1 MQTRLSLSR
10 KSMTPAKKR
19 LPNYIECEF
28 WLRPCARKQPSFV
41 GNDMREALNS
51 K

>member
-19 LPNYIECEF
+19 LPNYIECESGSG
-28 WLRPCARKQPSFV
+28 LVPESSQASSVMICGK
-41 GNDMREALNS
+41 L
-51 K
+51 